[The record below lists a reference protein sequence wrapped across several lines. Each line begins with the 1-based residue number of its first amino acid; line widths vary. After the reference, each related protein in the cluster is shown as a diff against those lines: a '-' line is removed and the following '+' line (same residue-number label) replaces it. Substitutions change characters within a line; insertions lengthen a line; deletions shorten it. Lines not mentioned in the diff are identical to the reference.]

1 MNILHNRFA
10 GLWRQDLSQNVTT
23 KENWKRSCYS
33 SLVFDR
39 LLISSHVHPFTQWVE
54 YVLPRILCEVAPVPS
69 HNVQALHFLHF
80 IECSW
85 KVNGYFVG
93 LSVLPE
99 IKSHYKTTMTQ
110 GNPAT
115 FSHKGLWPKWMS
127 VSYAQKYFIGDTKI
141 DHHCHFLPSSFSEI
155 LIAAYLKRKYKY
167 MVTLTELDDQ

>member
-33 SLVFDR
+33 SLFFDR

-85 KVNGYFVG
+85 KVNGYLLVCLCYQKLRVITKPLWHKAIPQRLHTKDFDPNEC
-93 LSVLPE
+93 LFHMLRNILLE
-99 IKSHYKTTMTQ
+99 TRKSTIT
-110 GNPAT
+110 AI
-115 FSHKGLWPKWMS
+115 
-127 VSYAQKYFIGDTKI
+127 SYRL
-141 DHHCHFLPSSFSEI
+141 HS
-155 LIAAYLKRKYKY
+155 RKYW
-167 MVTLTELDDQ
+167 

>member
-33 SLVFDR
+33 SLFFDR

-110 GNPAT
+110 GNPQRFHTKDFDPNECLFHMLRNILLETRKSTITAI
-115 FSHKGLWPKWMS
+115 
-127 VSYAQKYFIGDTKI
+127 SYRL
-141 DHHCHFLPSSFSEI
+141 HS
-155 LIAAYLKRKYKY
+155 RKYW
-167 MVTLTELDDQ
+167 

>member
-33 SLVFDR
+33 SLFFDR

-85 KVNGYFVG
+85 KVNGYLLVCLCYQKLRVITKPLWHKAIRNVF
-93 LSVLPE
+93 
-99 IKSHYKTTMTQ
+99 TQ
-110 GNPAT
+110 RTLTQMN
-115 FSHKGLWPKWMS
+115 
-127 VSYAQKYFIGDTKI
+127 VCFI
-141 DHHCHFLPSSFSEI
+141 CSEI
-155 LIAAYLKRKYKY
+155 FYWRHENRPSLPF
-167 MVTLTELDDQ
+167 LTVFILGNTDSSVP